1 MRARITPTK
10 RDTDR
15 IAELCWREFCEAQID
30 SNAVMLI
37 ACKRFFNL
45 GKKRM
50 AQLADFFDEIREE
63 FDMYDREDRFRDK
76 IVEELEEVGYDC
88 SEMWNITTTYQDEVN
103 ALRMNRKN
111 QTASAAE
118 SYKMRHV
125 FNGFRKIVGD
135 GE

>member
-1 MRARITPTK
+1 MKARITPTK

-45 GKKRM
+45 DKKRM
-50 AQLADFFDEIREE
+50 AQLATYLDEIRDE
-63 FDMYDREDRFRDK
+63 FDMYDNEDRFRDK
-76 IVEELEEVGYDC
+76 IVEELEEVGIDC
-88 SEMWNITTTYQDEVN
+88 SEMWDITTSYADEQK
-103 ALRMNRKN
+103 ALRMKRKN
-111 QTASAAE
+111 QSASAAE
-118 SYKMRHV
+118 SYKMRQM
-125 FNGFRKIVGD
+125 FSGFKKII

>member
-1 MRARITPTK
+1 MKARITPTK

-50 AQLADFFDEIREE
+50 AQLAAYLDEIRDE
-63 FDMYDREDRFRDK
+63 FDMYDNEDRFRDK
-76 IVEELEEVGYDC
+76 IVEELEEVGIDC
-88 SEMWNITTTYQDEVN
+88 SEMWDITTSYADEQK
-103 ALRMNRKN
+103 ALRMKRKN
-111 QTASAAE
+111 QSASAAE
-118 SYKMRHV
+118 SYKMRQM
-125 FNGFRKIVGD
+125 FSGFKKII

>member
-1 MRARITPTK
+1 MRSRITPTK

-50 AQLADFFDEIREE
+50 AQLATYLDEIRDE
-63 FDMYDREDRFRDK
+63 FDMYDNEDRFRDK
-76 IVEELEEVGYDC
+76 IVEELEEVGIDC
-88 SEMWNITTTYQDEVN
+88 SEMWDITTSYADEQK
-103 ALRMNRKN
+103 ALRMKRKN
-111 QTASAAE
+111 QSASAAE
-118 SYKMRHV
+118 SYKMRQM
-125 FNGFRKIVGD
+125 FSGFKKII